1 MESKEKEEETD
12 ASMAHVMLAAASWI
26 GLAATPAL
34 AGGAPTS
41 PKPASYVAIGVFALV
56 VLPTLV
62 VPVCSAIGAARRPLA
77 TDRVI
82 EGLESLVQQSLVDR
96 ERGQEPDHVVVGA
109 RLQDHDAFLEA
120 TPDDRVPIRTA

>member
-1 MESKEKEEETD
+1 MRRWLI
-12 ASMAHVMLAAASWI
+12 VILAAASWI

-56 VLPTLV
+56 VFLTLLV
-62 VPVCSAIGAARRPLA
+62 LVCSAIGAARRPLA

-82 EGLESLVQQSLVDR
+82 EGLEPLVQQSLVDR
-96 ERGQEPDHVVVGA
+96 ERGQEPDHVVVGPG
-109 RLQDHDAFLEA
+109 LQDHESFSQAPL
-120 TPDDRVPIRTA
+120 DDRVSVGAR